1 MPARILL
8 VEDSPTILNLL
19 GMVLRQYGY
28 QIHTAGDGVEA
39 LSKLSQE
46 DVDLIIT
53 DVNMPRMDGFTLID
67 RVRAQERLINIP
79 IIVLSTER
87 EEHDRQRGAE
97 AGANLYLT
105 KPVKPQEL
113 VDHVQRLLDKRAV
126 S

>member
-28 QIHTAGDGVEA
+28 QVHTAGDGVEA
-39 LSKLSQE
+39 LSKLSQME
-46 DVDLIIT
+46 VDLIIT
-53 DVNMPRMDGFTLID
+53 DVNMPRMDGFTLIG
-67 RVRAQERLINIP
+67 RVRVQQSKREVP

-87 EEHDRQRGAE
+87 EEHDRQRGAA
-97 AGANLYLT
+97 AGADLYLT

-113 VDHVQRLLDKRAV
+113 LDHVQRLLGEHGV

>member
-1 MPARILL
+1 MPAHILL

-39 LSKLSQE
+39 LDRLSQ
-46 DVDLIIT
+46 DSVDLIIT
-53 DVNMPRMDGFTLID
+53 DVNMPRMDGFTFIS
-67 RVRAQERLINIP
+67 RVRAQKHLAGLP

-87 EEHDRQRGAE
+87 EDHDREQGSS

-105 KPVKPQEL
+105 KPVKPQIL
-113 VDHVQRLLDKRAV
+113 VEHVRRLLHSKGI

>member
-19 GMVLRQYGY
+19 DMVLRQYGY
-28 QIHTAGDGVEA
+28 QIFTAGDGVEA
-39 LSKLSQE
+39 LSKLAQDE
-46 DVDLIIT
+46 VDLIIT
-53 DVNMPRMDGFTLID
+53 DVNMPRMDGFTLIG
-67 RVRAQERLINIP
+67 RVRAQEHLAKLP

-87 EEHDRQRGAE
+87 EDHDLERGAS

-105 KPVKPQEL
+105 KPVKPQVL
-113 VDHVQRLLDKRAV
+113 VDHVRQLLNSQAI

>member
-1 MPARILL
+1 MPARILV

-28 QIHTAGDGVEA
+28 QVHTAVDGIEA
-39 LSKLSQE
+39 LSKLDQQE
-46 DVDLIIT
+46 VDLIIT
-53 DVNMPRMDGFTLID
+53 DVNMPRMDGFTFIS
-67 RVRAQERLINIP
+67 RVRAQQSLPDVP

-87 EEHDRQRGAE
+87 EDRDLERGKS

-105 KPVKPQEL
+105 KPVKPQVL
-113 VDHVQRLLDKRAV
+113 VDHVRQLLDEQAA